1 MNSYIKHIIEAF
13 DFDTVNKQK
22 KLINGTEIVNHVIK
36 CINNHINVTY
46 DKYVMLV
53 TYTGIYKPKDKMEL
67 YQIIR
72 YFINLYGNKCNFNW
86 IDTSGITDM
95 NSLFKESEFNGDISK
110 WDVSNVKNMSFM
122 FEDSKFNGDIS
133 KWDVSNVCEMK
144 GIFIRSVFNG
154 DIS

>member
-22 KLINGTEIVNHVIK
+22 KLINGTEIVNYVIK

-67 YQIIR
+67 YQIIQ
-72 YFINLYGNKCNFNW
+72 YFIDLYGNKCNFNW
-86 IDTSGITDM
+86 INTSEITDM
-95 NSLFKESEFNGDISK
+95 GSLFKESDFNGDISK
-110 WDVSNVKNMSFM
+110 WDVSNVRDMSGM

-144 GIFIRSVFNG
+144 CIFNRSAFNG